1 MNRIMMIPSTRRTI
15 QLANRRAGAVAP
27 LVAVMLLVILV
38 AGGIAIDHARLRLAN
53 LELRAAADNV
63 ARSVSNEMLLTDSQ
77 EASIS
82 KGMEIAAKYK
92 VGGVPFSLQSCDIQ
106 FGAFN
111 NGVFKA
117 GTKKKTAPNAVRVDS
132 NRSSGSSAGPLNML
146 FGSMF
151 GVNEANVGQFATAS
165 FKMVDICFVLDRS
178 SSMKLTVDSSAAG
191 LSLSDPRASVPPYSD
206 SRWRALDTA
215 FDLFI
220 DELDGNNSEER
231 VGIVSF
237 ASDFTAFGV
246 TTPASRV
253 DMDLTS
259 NLSNAKTQ
267 MNNMSN
273 SVWNG
278 NTYIEAGMREGTG
291 VLNYSAGA
299 RSNAEKTLIVLT
311 DGRQNQGEAR
321 LAAADAATDNITIH
335 TITFGDY
342 ADKAL
347 MAEIAATGGGK
358 YAHADDAASLRKI
371 LRDLAVTLT
380 TIVE

>member
-1 MNRIMMIPSTRRTI
+1 MIPSTRKTA
-15 QLANRRAGAVAP
+15 QLASRRTGAIAP
-27 LVAVMLLVILV
+27 LVGVLLLVILV
-38 AGGIAIDHARLRLAN
+38 AGGIAIDHARLRLAS

-63 ARSVSNEMLLTDSQ
+63 ARSVSNEMLRTDSQ
-77 EASIS
+77 DASIA

-92 VGGVPFSLQSCDIQ
+92 VGGGPFSLQSGDIQ
-106 FGAFN
+106 FGTFSK
-111 NGVFKA
+111 GVFKA
-117 GTKKKTAPNAVRVDS
+117 GTKKKTAPNAVRVNS

-151 GVNEANVGQFATAS
+151 GVNEANLGQFATAS

-178 SSMKLTVDSSAAG
+178 SSMKLRVDSSAAG
-191 LSLSDPRASVPPYSD
+191 LSLSDPRAPVPPYSD

-215 FDLFI
+215 FDIFI

-246 TTPASRV
+246 TTPASRT

-259 NLSNAKTQ
+259 NLANAKTR

-278 NTYIEAGMREGTG
+278 NTYIEAGMRDGMG
-291 VLNYSAGA
+291 VLNYSSSA

-321 LAAADAATDNITIH
+321 LAASDAATDNITIH

-342 ADKAL
+342 ADKTL
-347 MAEIAATGGGK
+347 MAEIAVTGNGR
-358 YAHADDAASLRKI
+358 YSHADDASGLQKI

-380 TIVE
+380 IIVE

>member
-1 MNRIMMIPSTRRTI
+1 MIPSTRKTA
-15 QLANRRAGAVAP
+15 QLANRRTGAVAP
-27 LVAVMLLVILV
+27 LVGVLLLVILV
-38 AGGIAIDHARLRLAN
+38 AGGIAIDHARLRLAS

-77 EASIS
+77 DAAIA
-82 KGMEIAAKYK
+82 KGLEIAAKYK
-92 VGGVPFSLQSCDIQ
+92 VGGGPFSLQSGDIQ
-106 FGAFN
+106 FGTFKK
-111 NGVFKA
+111 GEFKA
-117 GTKKKTAPNAVRVDS
+117 GTKKKTPPNAVRVNS

-151 GVNEANVGQFATAS
+151 GVNEANIGQFATAS

-178 SSMKLTVDSSAAG
+178 SSMKLTVDSNAVG
-191 LSLSDPRASVPPYSD
+191 LSMSNPRASTRPYLD

-220 DELDGNNSEER
+220 DELGKNSSEER

-253 DMDLTS
+253 DLDLTS
-259 NLSNAKTQ
+259 NLSLTKSQ
-267 MNNMSN
+267 MNSMSN
-273 SVWNG
+273 SLWNG
-278 NTYIEAGMREGTG
+278 NTYIEAGMRDGIG
-291 VLNYSAGA
+291 VLNNSSAA

-321 LAAADAATDNITIH
+321 LAAAEAATDNITIH

-342 ADKAL
+342 ADKTL
-347 MAEIAATGGGK
+347 MAEIAVTGNGR
-358 YAHADDAASLRKI
+358 YAHADDAAGLQKI

-380 TIVE
+380 TLVE

>member
-1 MNRIMMIPSTRRTI
+1 MIPSTGKNAQLASRRT
-15 QLANRRAGAVAP
+15 GAVAP

-77 EASIS
+77 SGSID
-82 KGMEIAAKYK
+82 KGLEIAAKYK
-92 VGGVPFSLQSCDIQ
+92 VGGGVFSLQSSDIQ
-106 FGAFN
+106 FGTFI

-117 GTKKKTAPNAVRVDS
+117 GTTKGTSPNAVRVNT
-132 NRSSGSSAGPLNML
+132 NRSSGSSAGPLNMI

-178 SSMKLTVDSSAAG
+178 SSMKLTVDSNAVG
-191 LSLSDPRASVPPYSD
+191 LSLSDPRAPVPPYPD

-215 FDLFI
+215 FDMFI
-220 DELDGNNSEER
+220 DELNGNNSEER

-259 NLSNAKTQ
+259 KLVMAKTQ

-278 NTYIEAGMREGTG
+278 NTYIEAGMREGIG
-291 VLNYSAGA
+291 VLKYSAGA

-311 DGRQNQGEAR
+311 DGRQNEGEAR

-342 ADKAL
+342 ADKTL
-347 MAEIAATGGGK
+347 MAEIAVTGSGK
-358 YAHADDAASLRKI
+358 YAHADDAAGLQKI

-380 TIVE
+380 MLVE

>member
-1 MNRIMMIPSTRRTI
+1 MISSKRKTAA
-15 QLANRRAGAVAP
+15 LANRRTGAVAP
-27 LVAVMLLVILV
+27 LVGVLLLVILV

-63 ARSVSNEMLLTDSQ
+63 ARSVSNELLRTDSQ
-77 EASIS
+77 AAATT
-82 KGMEIAAKYK
+82 KGLEIAAKFR
-92 VGGVPFSLQSCDIQ
+92 VGGGAFSLGSSDIK
-106 FGAFN
+106 FGKFAKGKFTAGN
-111 NGVFKA
+111 NP
-117 GTKKKTAPNAVRVDS
+117 PNAVRVNT
-132 NRSSGSSAGPLNML
+132 NRSSGSSAGPLNMI

-165 FKMVDICFVLDRS
+165 FKLVDICFVLDRS
-178 SSMKLTVDSSAAG
+178 SSMKLSVDSSAAG
-191 LSLSDPRASVPPYSD
+191 LSLSDPRAPVPPYSD
-206 SRWRALDTA
+206 SRWRALDIA
-215 FDLFI
+215 FDMFI
-220 DELDGNNSEER
+220 DELNGNNLEER
-231 VGIVSF
+231 VGIASF

-246 TTPASRV
+246 TTPASRI
-253 DMDLTS
+253 DLDLTS
-259 NLSNAKTQ
+259 NLNLCKTQ

-278 NTYIEAGMREGTG
+278 NTYIEAGMRDGMN
-291 VLNYSAGA
+291 VLKYSSGA

-347 MAEIAATGGGK
+347 MAEIAVTGSGK
-358 YAHADDAASLRKI
+358 YAHADDAAGLQKI

-380 TIVE
+380 TLVE